1 MVHYIHRTKLL
12 LAAGV
17 AVGSLVSTGA
27 QAQDQAP
34 EPSGGI
40 EEIIVTAQRTGQ
52 NLQKVPIAIS
62 AITSS
67 MAENMGVRAS
77 QDITIAAPAVTFSET
92 GSGANINIRGVG
104 ASGSTVDESANALYI
119 DGVYQA
125 ASPGLLFNLNNIERI
140 EIAKG
145 PQGTL
150 FGRNSTGG
158 VIQIIT
164 KDPSQT
170 PHGDIA
176 VGYGNYG
183 TDTEKLYLT
192 GGLANNL
199 AGDIAVYREHQAD
212 GWGKNV
218 FNGKDAY
225 RGRSLAIRSKLK
237 FTPDEDTDII
247 ASGMYSKTHPAAGQG
262 GSILP
267 GERTTGNPSTDN
279 TGFFNINYDG
289 RFNKEVEQKQASL
302 TVRRDL
308 GWARLVNIAAYS
320 ETVLD
325 LAQDRDM
332 GPASTV
338 QVDIHYP
345 VKTFSEEL
353 QLLSSTSSPVTWAAG
368 LFYFRIK
375 TALDPL
381 VYSGPSVTSRAFPT
395 QQIAAS
401 AITNSY
407 SAYAQAT
414 VPLTDQLR
422 ATLGLRYTIDDSSF
436 SALSTSSANVTTP
449 YSGDK
454 VDRKLTKRVALDYQ
468 VDPNL
473 LVYASYTTG
482 FHSGLFNIASP
493 SQSPVDPENVTA
505 FEGGFKSD
513 LLDKKVRL
521 NVSAF
526 RYKFKGI
533 QVRAL
538 NNLGAAVLI
547 NAASAAIKGIDAD
560 LSIAPFTGLRLNAG
574 LAYLDSRYGSF
585 AGAPYFSVAAAG
597 LTQTFQDASG
607 NRTILSPK
615 WVATLS
621 ADYKVGPVNLFV
633 TNVYNSGVFFDPQNR
648 VSSGS
653 YNLVNAGVN
662 YEIREG
668 IDLRIYSKNLFDKR
682 YYASVASSALGDQYY
697 PGAPRTYGVELRYR
711 F

>member
-1 MVHYIHRTKLL
+1 MIDIGNRKKLL

-17 AVGSLVSTGA
+17 ALCGVVPTGA
-27 QAQDQAP
+27 RAQDPTPEQA
-34 EPSGGI
+34 GGI

-62 AITSS
+62 AITSA

-125 ASPGLLFNLNNIERI
+125 ASPGLLFNFNNIERI
-140 EIAKG
+140 EVAKG

-158 VIQIIT
+158 VIQVVT
-164 KDPSQT
+164 KDPTQAF
-170 PHGDIA
+170 HGDVA

-192 GGLANNL
+192 GGLAKDL

-218 FNGKDAY
+218 LNGADAY

-237 FTPDEDTDII
+237 FTPDEDTDIV
-247 ASGMYSKTHPAAGQG
+247 ASGMYSKTYPAAGQG

-267 GERTTGNPSTDN
+267 GERTTGTPGTGN
-279 TGFFNINYDG
+279 TGFYNINYDG
-289 RFNKEVEQKQASL
+289 RFNKEIEQKQLSL
-302 TVRRDL
+302 TARRDL

-320 ETVLD
+320 QTVLD
-325 LAQDRDM
+325 LAQDRDI

-353 QLLSSTSSPVTWAAG
+353 QLLSPASSPISWAAG
-368 LFYFRIK
+368 LFYFRIR

-395 QQIAAS
+395 QRIVAS

-407 SAYAQAT
+407 SAYGQAT

-449 YSGDK
+449 YAGDE
-454 VDRKLTKRVALDYQ
+454 VYRKLTKRFALDYQ

-473 LVYASYTTG
+473 LIYGSYTTG

-493 SQSPVDPENVTA
+493 SQSPVDPENVTS

-513 LLDKKVRL
+513 LFDKKVRL

-526 RYKFKGI
+526 RYRFKGI
-533 QVRAL
+533 QIRAL
-538 NNLGAAVLI
+538 NNLGACPP
-547 NAASAAIKGIDAD
+547 SAPMAQI
-560 LSIAPFTGLRLNAG
+560 
-574 LAYLDSRYGSF
+574 
-585 AGAPYFSVAAAG
+585 
-597 LTQTFQDASG
+597 
-607 NRTILSPK
+607 
-615 WVATLS
+615 
-621 ADYKVGPVNLFV
+621 
-633 TNVYNSGVFFDPQNR
+633 
-648 VSSGS
+648 
-653 YNLVNAGVN
+653 
-662 YEIREG
+662 
-668 IDLRIYSKNLFDKR
+668 
-682 YYASVASSALGDQYY
+682 
-697 PGAPRTYGVELRYR
+697 
-711 F
+711 